1 MFFVQCYSFYTQK
14 TKTISFPFLYFVIAK
29 TLSKKARAKV
39 DIQKTHIVVFSIQSC
54 VVRVPFFIS
63 LRSRLR
69 PHCQFHTMEN
79 MVNVQFSYWTSHH
92 AVREV
97 KTEYVT
103 ERTVDETCLIPFAS
117 GRRGLDVRVVTC
129 HDMEKRTETQTLTQ
143 VPLFCFLPWEITYSL
158 GQRPLSSQTIVH
170 SYHFGN
176 TQIFSRIGTLTNS
189 WSLRK
194 WGVPVYKRENYQT

>member
-1 MFFVQCYSFYTQK
+1 M
-14 TKTISFPFLYFVIAK
+14 
-29 TLSKKARAKV
+29 
-39 DIQKTHIVVFSIQSC
+39 
-54 VVRVPFFIS
+54 PFFIS
-63 LRSRLR
+63 LRSRLW

-92 AVREV
+92 AVRKV

-103 ERTVDETCLIPFAS
+103 ERTVDETCLIPFSS
-117 GRRGLDVRVVTC
+117 GRRGLDVRIVTC
-129 HDMEKRTETQTLTQ
+129 HDMEKRTETQTLPQ
-143 VPLFCFLPWEITYSL
+143 VPLFCFLPREITHSL

-194 WGVPVYKRENYQT
+194 WGVAVYKKENYQT

>member
-1 MFFVQCYSFYTQK
+1 MFFVQCYSFYTQNNFL
-14 TKTISFPFLYFVIAK
+14 SFSILCHCK

-97 KTEYVT
+97 KTKYVT

-129 HDMEKRTETQTLTQ
+129 HDMEKRTETQTPTQ
-143 VPLFCFLPWEITYSL
+143 VPLFCFLHWEITHSL
-158 GQRPLSSQTIVH
+158 GPRPLSSQTIVH

-194 WGVPVYKRENYQT
+194 WGVAVYKRENYQT